1 MQWFALLKKQ
11 KISMS
16 IQNLETVKYGKW
28 AIGNDMPFVLNIT
41 QIATLVPKLFEV
53 IRIGQRFQAGI

>member
-1 MQWFALLKKQ
+1 
-11 KISMS
+11 MS

-53 IRIGQRFQAGI
+53 IRIGQRF